1 MIMHFFKCCYCV
13 IKQSPG
19 IAGPPQSLWPSRRT
33 EKGQI
38 SMSTGAWQG
47 MYCYHHGLGE
57 EYHCFVPY
65 LRCILFYFFGRSF
78 SLFVNH
84 SPISFHKHVH
94 ASGLLNEGCSIICC
108 VAAHTGTG
116 VFILISAIC
125 YEWGRL
131 LRVPNFWSWFPSW
144 LIKGYFSS
152 AICSTQCNKHFSV
165 VHFCL
170 KKNQSFANMHCLG
183 NVMHSG
189 FDPVPFLSH
198 SCFWYGRESSPIV

>member
-1 MIMHFFKCCYCV
+1 MLLLCYKAITRYCRSSSEPVALQKNRERADKHEHRCMIGNV
-13 IKQSPG
+13 LL
-19 IAGPPQSLWPSRRT
+19 PPWIRRGVSLLCP
-33 EKGQI
+33 
-38 SMSTGAWQG
+38 
-47 MYCYHHGLGE
+47 
-57 EYHCFVPY
+57 
-65 LRCILFYFFGRSF
+65 LFEVHTLLFFGRSF
-78 SLFVNH
+78 FLFVNH

-108 VAAHTGTG
+108 VAAHAETG
-116 VFILISAIC
+116 VFILIFAIC

-131 LRVPNFWSWFPSW
+131 LCVLRFWSWFPSW